1 MSLTLLIANKTYSS
15 WSFRPWILMRHF
27 GIPFEE
33 VVIPLAQ
40 ETTRAEISRFS
51 PSGKCPALRD
61 GEILVWDSL
70 AIIEYVAELNPQLAI
85 WPSERAARA
94 QARSLSAEMHSG
106 FAAMRSLLPMNM
118 RRPVH
123 KCALSPEASA
133 DISRIEQAFAQ
144 ARKQFGQAGP
154 FLFGQFSAADAMFAP
169 IVNRLHVYDV
179 EVTPVTKDYMEAMSV
194 LPAYQDWRAQAQAEA
209 WSIEKYEVA

>member
-70 AIIEYVAELNPQLAI
+70 AIIETVAELNPQLAI
-85 WPSERAARA
+85 WPSERTARA

-106 FAAMRSLLPMNM
+106 FTAMRSLLPMNM
-118 RRPVH
+118 RRPVR
-123 KCALSPEASA
+123 KCA
-133 DISRIEQAFAQ
+133 RRQ
-144 ARKQFGQAGP
+144 
-154 FLFGQFSAADAMFAP
+154 AP
-169 IVNRLHVYDV
+169 IFPVSNR
-179 EVTPVTKDYMEAMSV
+179 PSPR
-194 LPAYQDWRAQAQAEA
+194 PASSLAKLGRFCLANSPPQMRCLRR
-209 WSIEKYEVA
+209 SSTGSTFTM